1 MNLYE
6 FINPINKEIPP
17 TISSNREIKN
27 YLKENLSIDIRNN
40 LQGDKYLVLV
50 LEEDIISKIL
60 LDEILDKE

>member
-17 TISSNREIKN
+17 AISPNREIKD
-27 YLKENLSIDIRNN
+27 YLKENLSIDIRTN
-40 LQGDKYLVLV
+40 LQGDKYLVLI